1 MKLNVCPVKSLYLI
15 QFSTCTSCL
24 AGCPKWAQALFI
36 WKKISDSKPVII
48 PDCLNPEKTFC
59 EVGFLQK
66 YVSNGDHRQLV
77 ASQGAIVLV
86 KIIRK
91 KRNSSHGKDGGGNK
105 KKMFEGVETRRR
117 GKYCPGSNASDY
129 WESMGYFLRGASI
142 WGKLGLKTKGK
153 ETWAISC
160 FVDHKSFDSTWDLT
174 LPTVVLE
181 RVAKQH
187 PQKANN
193 KHLSKLKNDNRR
205 GYIYDHIPSGHHP
218 AWNVRLS
225 LSLSPAARRAL

>member
-1 MKLNVCPVKSLYLI
+1 MSSEKSLSDTIQHVHVMSSGVSEMSTSPFYLKKD
-15 QFSTCTSCL
+15 FGFETCNYTLIAC
-24 AGCPKWAQALFI
+24 
-36 WKKISDSKPVII
+36 
-48 PDCLNPEKTFC
+48 CLNPEKTFC

-86 KIIRK
+86 KKIK
-91 KRNSSHGKDGGGNK
+91 KGTRATGRTVGET

-153 ETWAISC
+153 ETWTISC

-187 PQKANN
+187 PTTK
-193 KHLSKLKNDNRR
+193 
-205 GYIYDHIPSGHHP
+205 
-218 AWNVRLS
+218 
-225 LSLSPAARRAL
+225 